1 MRRHL
6 RLPLMSAGV
15 PCPPAALCRPRRASF
30 QSVVAP
36 LCAMPLVGIGVAVV
50 CETGTEIGSA
60 VVLRSE
66 GPSSVDSIPSFR
78 TQFVG
83 MPGLL
88 KYRSSWRPVGSGL
101 QPAVSSMTASFS
113 VYDRRQRRAHPRIAR
128 CRSEHGRTRTKR
140 SMGRSG
146 QWVGERPPRGDTD
159 RHPCPRRRVRVIVA
173 YRLGVCP
180 LDRRWRTIFWPARLC
195 QARRQG
201 SGSQPPASGHRVPP
215 PVRVQRDPGSDYR
228 AGVASSITAGLPV
241 SFTDPPR
248 RLPPGDPRSVPRCA

>member
-1 MRRHL
+1 
-6 RLPLMSAGV
+6 
-15 PCPPAALCRPRRASF
+15 
-30 QSVVAP
+30 
-36 LCAMPLVGIGVAVV
+36 MPLVGIGVAVV

-113 VYDRRQRRAHPRIAR
+113 VYDRRQGRAHPRIAR

-140 SMGRSG
+140 SMG
-146 QWVGERPPRGDTD
+146 
-159 RHPCPRRRVRVIVA
+159 
-173 YRLGVCP
+173 
-180 LDRRWRTIFWPARLC
+180 WRETAPGRY
-195 QARRQG
+195 G
-201 SGSQPPASGHRVPP
+201 SAS
-215 PVRVQRDPGSDYR
+215 
-228 AGVASSITAGLPV
+228 ASPTAGSRDCRIPTGGLSPGPALADHLLACQTLPR
-241 SFTDPPR
+241 T
-248 RLPPGDPRSVPRCA
+248 PPGV